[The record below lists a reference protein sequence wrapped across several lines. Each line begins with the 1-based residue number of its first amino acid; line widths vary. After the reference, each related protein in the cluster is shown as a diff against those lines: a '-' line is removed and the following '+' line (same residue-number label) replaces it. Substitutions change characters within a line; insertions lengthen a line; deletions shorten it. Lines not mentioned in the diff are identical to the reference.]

1 MASPDQPVSVP
12 TDAVLAIVE
21 NQRNAAHT
29 ELAKAQVLIN
39 QLVAERDELAAE
51 NERLRGGTPND

>member
-1 MASPDQPVSVP
+1 MSDVTVS
-12 TDAVLAIVE
+12 TDAVLVVVE
-21 NQRNAAHT
+21 NQRNSAHT

-51 NERLRGGTPND
+51 NERLRQS